1 MRLSPLQM
9 PVPNNRLPK
18 TSKQLG
24 YKLEVPTF
32 LYSNL
37 SNLLQWITE
46 LGNTFTSLLKNYMI
60 KDTDEEAGEDIQGE
74 VWEGPKSRS
83 FCFYGVRGHTFP
95 VYGCFTSM
103 KALRSPCYWHF
114 TEAYLYRRVQLLT
127 PISNPSTLT
136 REVRVE
142 AGLKIPSF

>member
-24 YKLEVPTF
+24 YKLEIPTF

-37 SNLLQWITE
+37 NNLLQWITE

-83 FCFYGVRGHTFP
+83 FCFYGVRVHTFP
-95 VYGCFTSM
+95 VYSCIHQQESSQKPMLLAF
-103 KALRSPCYWHF
+103 
-114 TEAYLYRRVQLLT
+114 YRGLL
-127 PISNPSTLT
+127 
-136 REVRVE
+136 V
-142 AGLKIPSF
+142 